1 MSQNEEVEELDT
13 QVDSDVATE
22 EENEQEEVTT
32 SDDEITYEQ
41 ALAWKKSL
49 EKANKKIVALEKW
62 KKSEKVET
70 VTTDS
75 MPKTEAE
82 YEVWAERRD
91 FYKDNESAKAFR
103 NKIEAMVSASDWVVD
118 RKKAFELLSWDA
130 EIEENRKVYAKTLVA
145 WERTS
150 TPWFTPITTDRYD
163 KLSDSERASYDE
175 KSLKVKGYIDF
186 K

>member
-70 VTTDS
+70 KETLSEDNLDALLD
-75 MPKTEAE
+75 KRE
-82 YEVWAERRD
+82 
-91 FYKDNESAKAFR
+91 FYKNNQSAKELR
-103 NKIEAMVSASDWVVD
+103 EEIEAMVSASKWKVD
-118 RKKAFELLSWDA
+118 REKAFAMLSWDA

-163 KLSDSERASYDE
+163 KLSDSDREAYDA